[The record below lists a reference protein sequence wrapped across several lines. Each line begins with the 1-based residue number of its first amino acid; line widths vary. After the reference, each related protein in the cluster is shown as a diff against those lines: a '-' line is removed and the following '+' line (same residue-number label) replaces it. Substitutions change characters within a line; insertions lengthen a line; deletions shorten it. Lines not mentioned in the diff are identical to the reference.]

1 VKRQYQV
8 KDEKVQFSL
17 IIMTAKGDLIHSH
30 RLNRKII
37 LEQKSEGK
45 ILKIQSVLL
54 DLNLKKISL
63 WITIFSDYFSF
74 HKKLE
79 NILFTYRRKN
89 QRKRHL
95 ILDRL

>member
-89 QRKRHL
+89 QRKLHL